1 LPLRWINVERADS
14 VQTIKMDRFTKA
26 QLQAAQPGTVPGLAT
41 VKAAW
46 PSGVS
51 PLAQAVDAC
60 QRHDARETA
69 LVARAPDS
77 ILLPAVF
84 STNGRPFAR

>member
-1 LPLRWINVERADS
+1 LRWINVERADS

-26 QLQAAQPGTVPGLAT
+26 QLQAAQPGTVAGLAT

-46 PSGVS
+46 PSGIS

-60 QRHDARETA
+60 QRRDARELSIDISLRASNSNA
-69 LVARAPDS
+69 LPSAFCD
-77 ILLPAVF
+77 
-84 STNGRPFAR
+84 